1 MRHWIAPA
9 APEAAL
15 LTGLVHAL
23 GLPVFRSELLERVR
37 SVVPA
42 SSCSVYRL
50 GRQPRLFLSGATGVP
65 DTTRD
70 CWRAYLSGP
79 HRRDRSLVPAGPA
92 AAGGQPVVCHI
103 TASDVPAEHRARVYE
118 AHGVAER
125 LSVVQQVDDGTVFA
139 VNFYRHA
146 QARAYSD
153 RQLAD
158 FGAVAAPVLA
168 LVRKHVALAGVAGL
182 GEGGN
187 EGDGGDDGLH
197 RRQLLAL
204 CPALTAREID
214 VCERLLGGMTY
225 EGVAVDLGLSVPTV
239 KTYRNRAFARLGI
252 HFRSELTALLL
263 RPRPLNG

>member
-1 MRHWIAPA
+1 MRHWVPPA

-23 GLPVFRSELLERVR
+23 GLPEFRAELLDRVR
-37 SVVPA
+37 EVVPA

-50 GRQPRLFLSGATGVP
+50 GARPRLFLSGSAGVP

-79 HRRDRSLVPAGPA
+79 HRADRSLLPGEGA
-92 AAGGQPVVCHI
+92 AASGQPVVSHI
-103 TASDVPAEHRARVYE
+103 TAREVPPEHRMRVYE

-125 LSVVQQVDDGTVFA
+125 VSVVQRVDDGAVFA

-146 QARAYSD
+146 QERPYTD
-153 RQLAD
+153 GQLEA
-158 FGAVAAPVLA
+158 FGSVAGAVLA
-168 LVRKHVALAGVAGL
+168 LTRKHVALAGGAPDAASP
-182 GEGGN
+182 E
-187 EGDGGDDGLH
+187 DLH

-204 CPALTAREID
+204 CPALTARELD
-214 VCERLLGGMTY
+214 VCERLLRGMTQ
-225 EGVAVDLGLSVPTV
+225 EGVAADLGLSLPTV

-252 HFRSELTALLL
+252 HFRSELSALLL
-263 RPRPLNG
+263 RPRRPDC